1 MRFQAIIRIA
11 ALLSLVSMLAAAATG
26 CSPRWKE
33 KFIRKHKVKAV
44 EPILVLASDEE
55 ALLPPADRYREHFAF
70 WKSWQLQLM
79 EHLGTMRKRDIRNLS
94 ESVGELRAMAELL
107 TGTPREEL
115 RKVTD
120 ELDDLEAKW
129 RKKPSAGWHV
139 STATQSRLHQIKRLI
154 NRKYHYS
161 RIKESVPGTE
171 EASE

>member
-1 MRFQAIIRIA
+1 MRFQAVVRVT
-11 ALLSLVSMLAAAATG
+11 ALLSLVSMLAAVGMG

-33 KFIRKHKVKAV
+33 KFIRKHKAKPV

-55 ALLPPADRYREHFAF
+55 ALLPPEDRYREHFAF
-70 WKSWQLQLM
+70 WKSWHLQLM

-94 ESVGELRAMAELL
+94 ESAGELRAMVELL

-120 ELDDLEAKW
+120 ELGDLEAKW
-129 RKKPSAGWHV
+129 RQKPSAGWRV
-139 STATQSRLHQIKRLI
+139 STATQSRLNQIKRLI

-161 RIKESVPGTE
+161 RVKESVPGKK